1 MRDCAD
7 NHKKPLLQFEDYVL
21 DLEWRCLY
29 RGAERLHLTAK
40 PLETLIFL
48 VENRGRVV
56 EKQELLSAVWKGTHV
71 TDCTLVQAVRE
82 IRRVLKDDK
91 EAPRFIQTIPRQG
104 YRFLPQ
110 WSLITEY
117 RKPEAEHEVSGV
129 PDGQPSA
136 ATASLPTTVGAQG
149 NRRLLAWVA
158 AFALGFVFGFVF
170 GFLL

>member
-1 MRDCAD
+1 MKDCAD
-7 NHKKPLLQFEDYVL
+7 KHKKPLLQFEDYVL
-21 DLEWRCLY
+21 DLEGRCLY
-29 RGAERLHLTAK
+29 RGDERLHLTSK

-117 RKPEAEHEVSGV
+117 RKPESENEICGV
-129 PDGQPSA
+129 LNRQNPA
-136 ATASLPTTVGAQG
+136 ATTALPATVGASR

-158 AFALGFVFGFVF
+158 VFALGFVFGFVF